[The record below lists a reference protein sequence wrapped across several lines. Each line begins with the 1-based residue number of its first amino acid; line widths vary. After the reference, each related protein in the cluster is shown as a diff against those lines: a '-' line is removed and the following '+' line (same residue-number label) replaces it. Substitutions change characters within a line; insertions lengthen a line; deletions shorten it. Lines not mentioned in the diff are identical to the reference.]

1 LSSLLSHAAAS
12 DSAWALRAEGGRWVD
27 HPCRARKS
35 ALAKSA
41 RAKTPKAIQTIVP
54 ISIPG
59 SVRREHAP

>member
-1 LSSLLSHAAAS
+1 MLSHAAAS
-12 DSAWALRAEGGRWVD
+12 ESAWALRAETGRWVD

-41 RAKTPKAIQTIVP
+41 RARTPKAIQMIVP
-54 ISIPG
+54 TSIPG

>member
-1 LSSLLSHAAAS
+1 MSSLLSHAAAS
-12 DSAWALRAEGGRWVD
+12 DSAWALRAEAGRVD

-54 ISIPG
+54 TSIPG